1 MDAKEYLSQIGK
13 IQKRIKCLTEQL
25 RFMRDASEC
34 VTSVI
39 SDMPK
44 AATRNIHRLEDSVIR
59 ISELEDKLSQELDKL
74 AEANRFICCLPDPQ
88 WQDVIIKRYLN
99 KMMWDEITSEIDLS
113 SRQTYRIHGLAL
125 DFLDKLLA
133 DGSEWQSVAVD
144 GS

>member
-1 MDAKEYLSQIGK
+1 MNAKEYLSQVGK

-39 SDMPK
+39 SDMPRP
-44 AATRNIHRLEDSVIR
+44 ASRNIHRLEDSVIR
-59 ISELEDKLSQELDKL
+59 IEELEDKLKQELDKL
-74 AEANRFICCLPDPQ
+74 AEANKLICSLPDPQ

-99 KMMWDEITSEIDLS
+99 KMMWDEITSEIDIS
-113 SRQTYRIHGLAL
+113 SRQAYRIHALAL
-125 DFLDKLLA
+125 AFLDNILA
-133 DGSEWQSVAVD
+133 DSSEWQSVAVG